1 MNHYTDSKGNKV
13 SKSTID
19 RLVRQCKER
28 KLEQMQDE
36 HGYIFCEE
44 CGTSNSRLDCSH
56 TISVDQC
63 QKNSSIDL
71 ELAWDVKNIRIL
83 CANCH
88 SNYDKLDVRLQWRK

>member
-63 QKNSSIDL
+63 QKNSSINL

-83 CANCH
+83 CRTCH
-88 SNYDKLDVRLQWRK
+88 QEQDKLYIRSSGK